1 MMVILSIYLSIYL
14 LTFLLIYLFYVGVEG
29 EREGGREE

>member
-1 MMVILSIYLSIYL
+1 MVILSIYLFIYL
-14 LTFLLIYLFYVGVEG
+14 LTFLLIYLFCLGVEG

>member
-1 MMVILSIYLSIYL
+1 MMVILSIYLSVYF
-14 LTFLLIYLFYVGVEG
+14 LTFLLIYLFCVGVEG